1 MKKRPTKAAKAV
13 SKGKAKPAPAKRR
26 GGPPAACDKPSW
38 DDPEWERKT
47 DAFLWNKFEE
57 QLAAKKNTPE
67 QDEELRKR
75 YREKLSGWVERMVAI
90 RAEKAGK
97 WASTP
102 PPSQAQRQAAEAEC
116 VELAAIIEQR
126 DIEQKNPETHRT
138 TQAFGRRALK
148 ALVIQYAG
156 YSLAAD
162 VAGGDGHLEI
172 SLEALAIWLQEG
184 VEVDGERVP
193 RWQTMPAGSFH
204 HLQRKPHKRLRKG
217 RTRTVVKNAS
227 EVRLKTAGKEWL
239 WKEFAE
245 SAREDR
251 EAGMALAHLLGGHKD
266 AAERFVE
273 RFLSGRHS
281 VQAGTRE
288 RLIETATA
296 MVSGDK
302 DRVAVTTKEDRHRII
317 QDHPPDNA

>member
-1 MKKRPTKAAKAV
+1 MKKRPTKAAKPAR
-13 SKGKAKPAPAKRR
+13 KGTAAPAAEKRR
-26 GGPPAACDKPSW
+26 GGPPAGK
-38 DDPEWERKT
+38 
-47 DAFLWNKFEE
+47 
-57 QLAAKKNTPE
+57 AKASA
-67 QDEELRKR
+67 KR
-75 YREKLSGWVERMVAI
+75 E
-90 RAEKAGK
+90 
-97 WASTP
+97 
-102 PPSQAQRQAAEAEC
+102 AQRQAAEAEC

-138 TQAFGRRALK
+138 LQAFGRRGLK
-148 ALVIQYAG
+148 DLVIQYAG

-172 SLEALAIWLQEG
+172 SLEALALWLQEG
-184 VEVDGERVP
+184 VEVEGERVP

-227 EVRLKTAGKEWL
+227 EVRLKAAGKKWL
-239 WKEFAE
+239 WKAFAE

-251 EAGMALAHLLGGHKD
+251 ETGMALAHLLGGHQA

-273 RFLSGRHS
+273 RFLSARHS

-288 RLIETATA
+288 RLIETTA
-296 MVSGDK
+296 AMESGNK
-302 DRVAVTTKEDRHRII
+302 DRLAVTTKEDRQRII
-317 QDHPPDNA
+317 QDHPPAST